1 MSLQQTRVNL
11 SSQVNTLIQGQFKCC
26 ECGKKI
32 MTRDLL
38 KKQEET
44 VHRHVANFNVSHSK
58 TSEVEPKLKTHLHN
72 QVVMH

>member
-1 MSLQQTRVNL
+1 
-11 SSQVNTLIQGQFKCC
+11 
-26 ECGKKI
+26 

-72 QVVMH
+72 QVAMHLDGDQCVKIATSLEPKRTTLG